1 MPTAAQRILVLSDDT
16 YDEHSTD
23 GDLNGA
29 SAIDIGD
36 LKTALAYGTPEET
49 VAFQC

>member
-36 LKTALAYGTPEET
+36 LKTALAHGSSEET
-49 VAFQC
+49 LVFQC